1 MKKITYI
8 HREIKSGSKKTIFLW
23 PQLSV
28 SLPPQ
33 WGSSQ
38 SIFSGRPAIFLGTS
52 LDLLWALWGQ
62 LRFWFGIILP
72 CTCFQSSQLPLNSTA
87 SNMGTLIVYWDIPQ
101 MQSLPRQLQGFTP
114 LLLSLH
120 EQIPFILFG
129 HTAPGAQL
137 CFCPSSVCP
146 TVCRPPSIVCSLS
159 GQKGQ
164 KQRLRLIRAHLL
176 TQARG
181 REGNSRHIWE
191 VLVVPVVAEAWGKL
205 HSPREVGSRSW
216 VPWQCQAAQAPWKVW
231 AVTCAWSQLSGNGSA
246 WNTHF

>member
-38 SIFSGRPAIFLGTS
+38 SIFSGRPPIFLGTS

-176 TQARG
+176 THARG
-181 REGNSRHIWE
+181 GRETADTI
-191 VLVVPVVAEAWGKL
+191 GKC
-205 HSPREVGSRSW
+205 W
-216 VPWQCQAAQAPWKVW
+216 
-231 AVTCAWSQLSGNGSA
+231 
-246 WNTHF
+246 